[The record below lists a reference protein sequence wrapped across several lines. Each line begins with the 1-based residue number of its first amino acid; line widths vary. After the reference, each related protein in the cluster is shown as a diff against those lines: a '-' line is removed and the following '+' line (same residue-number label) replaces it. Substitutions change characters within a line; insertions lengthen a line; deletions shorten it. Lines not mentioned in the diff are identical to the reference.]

1 MTSLLQL
8 PLVVKSPA
16 LVRISDLRQWTYCP
30 RVIWW
35 TQVCP
40 VGRYVSFKMKKG
52 QEKELRLQR
61 LQKRRTLKSF
71 GIKLGE
77 VQTNVV
83 LTSERLSLTGKL
95 DMMVVQG
102 AHRLP
107 AEIKF
112 TQGPARLNHRLQLA
126 GYALLI
132 EEVYG
137 TTVPVGFVIRLPD
150 DEVDTIEIDVS
161 LRELAMQTIEAIRRT
176 ILMETMPA
184 AVPVLGRCVDCEFR
198 NFCQDIEVIPGRQ
211 MQNSQT

>member
-8 PLVVKSPA
+8 PLILKPPV
-16 LVRISDLRQWTYCP
+16 LVRVSDLRQWTYCP

-71 GIKLGE
+71 GMKLGE

-83 LTSERLSLTGKL
+83 LISERLGLTGKL

-102 AHRLP
+102 IQRLP

-112 TQGPARLNHRLQLA
+112 TQGHARLNHRLQLA
-126 GYALLI
+126 GYAMLI
-132 EEVYG
+132 EEVFG
-137 TTVPVGFVIRLPD
+137 TSVPVGFVIRLPD
-150 DEVDTIEIDVS
+150 DEVDTIEIDDS
-161 LRELAMQTIEAIRRT
+161 LRKLATQTIEAIRST
-176 ILMETMPA
+176 ISRECIPA

-198 NFCQDIEVIPGRQ
+198 NFCHDIEVVSGLHLE
-211 MQNSQT
+211 NSQT

>member
-1 MTSLLQL
+1 MISPLQL
-8 PLVVKSPA
+8 PLILKSPA
-16 LVRISDLRQWTYCP
+16 IVRISDLRQWTYCP

-71 GIKLGE
+71 GMKLGE

-83 LTSERLSLTGKL
+83 LTSERLKLTGKL

-102 AHRLP
+102 ANRLP

-132 EEVYG
+132 EEVFG

-150 DEVDTIEIDVS
+150 DEVDTIEIDDS
-161 LRELAMQTIEAIRRT
+161 LRELATQTIEAIRST
-176 ILMETMPA
+176 ISMECMPA

-211 MQNSQT
+211 IENSQT

>member
-1 MTSLLQL
+1 MTSFLQL
-8 PLVVKSPA
+8 PLILKPIT

-40 VGRYVSFKMKKG
+40 VGRYISFKMKKG

-71 GIKLGE
+71 GMKLGE
-77 VQTNVV
+77 VQTNVL
-83 LTSERLSLTGKL
+83 LTSERLRLTGKL

-102 AHRLP
+102 DQRLP

-126 GYALLI
+126 GYAMLI
-132 EEVYG
+132 EEVFG
-137 TTVPVGFVIRLPD
+137 TPVPVGFVIRLPD
-150 DEVDTIEIDVS
+150 DEVDTIEIDDS
-161 LRELAMQTIEAIRRT
+161 LRELATQTIEAIRST
-176 ILMETMPA
+176 ISMECMPA
-184 AVPVLGRCVDCEFR
+184 AVPVFGRCIDCEFR
-198 NFCQDIEVIPGRQ
+198 NFCQDIEVVSGLHI
-211 MQNSQT
+211 QNSQT